1 MAIMPQLPRRSWL
14 ERTSL
19 CLAGGLALIGAAA
32 VSGWWLHVDVLIQPL
47 PGFAPITPNAAFCAF
62 LMGAALL
69 ARELGWRRTVVGCVL
84 PVALLSALTLG
95 EYALHADFK
104 IDE

>member
-1 MAIMPQLPRRSWL
+1 M
-14 ERTSL
+14 
-19 CLAGGLALIGAAA
+19 
-32 VSGWWLHVDVLIQPL
+32 DVLIQPL

-104 IDE
+104 IDELVASDYLVVLPAQAARMSRPRGVRIGLA